1 MLTLYTAVGI
11 LRFEDC
17 LKNHKTP
24 IVINNHREYGLSEEE
39 FILWS
44 CLAFHIRQI
53 HELHTAFSER
63 LKLHNRSENIPMEPY
78 LNRLIVRGLIVK
90 GDGLTRIDALYRLL
104 GELYLCPQKDNFATQ
119 LFSCI
124 YLYLKRKIEKTD
136 MAYFFRKVPLS
147 PMEKVVLQIAKRVQI
162 STAEL
167 AACVE
172 HGVFPKDNRQLLSQ
186 LYDSTD
192 ATFHTVAEN
201 LQLNH
206 TQYPILEAVTNLYL
220 NKQIAFEKL

>member
-17 LKNHKTP
+17 LKNHKT
-24 IVINNHREYGLSEEE
+24 
-39 FILWS
+39 
-44 CLAFHIRQI
+44 
-53 HELHTAFSER
+53 
-63 LKLHNRSENIPMEPY
+63 
-78 LNRLIVRGLIVK
+78 
-90 GDGLTRIDALYRLL
+90 
-104 GELYLCPQKDNFATQ
+104 
-119 LFSCI
+119 
-124 YLYLKRKIEKTD
+124 
-136 MAYFFRKVPLS
+136 

>member
-1 MLTLYTAVGI
+1 
-11 LRFEDC
+11 
-17 LKNHKTP
+17 
-24 IVINNHREYGLSEEE
+24 
-39 FILWS
+39 
-44 CLAFHIRQI
+44 
-53 HELHTAFSER
+53 
-63 LKLHNRSENIPMEPY
+63 
-78 LNRLIVRGLIVK
+78 
-90 GDGLTRIDALYRLL
+90 
-104 GELYLCPQKDNFATQ
+104 
-119 LFSCI
+119 
-124 YLYLKRKIEKTD
+124 

-147 PMEKVVLQIAKRVQI
+147 PMEKVVLQIAKQVQI

>member
-90 GDGLTRIDALYRLL
+90 GDGLTRIDALYRL
-104 GELYLCPQKDNFATQ
+104 F
-119 LFSCI
+119 FSENEICSSPRSI
-124 YLYLKRKIEKTD
+124 VSEGNSRSSISISSVDLSTTFRI
-136 MAYFFRKVPLS
+136 FFN
-147 PMEKVVLQIAKRVQI
+147 I
-162 STAEL
+162 
-167 AACVE
+167 
-172 HGVFPKDNRQLLSQ
+172 
-186 LYDSTD
+186 
-192 ATFHTVAEN
+192 
-201 LQLNH
+201 
-206 TQYPILEAVTNLYL
+206 
-220 NKQIAFEKL
+220 